1 MRTLRSLVLLSTV
14 LSFGAFAPSPPAV
27 AAEAGKKVTFMTR
40 NLYLGA
46 DLEPAIRAVVGG
58 DGAAIVGEVGA
69 VWAKVKAT
77 DFPTRAQAIAD
88 EIKNGKP
95 DFVGLQECVTWSV
108 GAPFDPAPATTVV
121 YDYLQILLDALARR
135 GAQYVVVTVHDG
147 FTAEFPGYVPSAP
160 GGFLDIRLHDRTV
173 LLAKKDASFT
183 LSNASSHDF
192 AVNLIVPTPA
202 GPFAS
207 TYGWNQVDV
216 KAGQREFR
224 LVNTHLDASL
234 APELTFIREMQAA
247 ELLGPSG
254 PSATSSPVVVI
265 GDMNSDGNGADDG
278 GAYLQFRAAH
288 FGDAWTDAHPGVA
301 GITWG
306 HDELL
311 IDPSPAFPVMPGS
324 PERIDFVLYRGGGIT
339 TYDADLVGDVAA
351 DMYHGLWPSDH
362 AGLAA
367 TLRVP

>member
-1 MRTLRSLVLLSTV
+1 LFALAALTSSI
-14 LSFGAFAPSPPAV
+14 GAFAPTAPAH
-27 AAEAGKKVTFMTR
+27 AADVGKKVTFMTR

-46 DLEPAIRAVVGG
+46 DLEPAIRAIAGG
-58 DGAAIVGEVGA
+58 DGPTIVGEVGT
-69 VWAKVKAT
+69 VWAKVQAT
-77 DFPTRAQAIAD
+77 DFPTRAHALAD
-88 EIKNGKP
+88 EIKDKMP
-95 DFVGLQECVTWSV
+95 DFLGLQECVVWSV

-121 YDYLQILLDALARR
+121 YDYLQILLDALTRR
-135 GAQYVVVTVHDG
+135 GAQYEVVTIQEG

-173 LLAKKDASFT
+173 LLARKDASFK
-183 LSNASSHDF
+183 LSHAASFSF
-192 AVNLIVPTPA
+192 AANLIVPTPE
-202 GPFAS
+202 GPFTS

-224 LVNTHLDASL
+224 LVNTHFDASL
-234 APELTFIREMQAA
+234 EPDLTFIRELQAA
-247 ELLGPSG
+247 ELLGPTG
-254 PSATSSPVVVI
+254 PCATSQPVVVI
-265 GDMNSDGNGADDG
+265 GDMNSDGDGASDG

-288 FGDAWTDAHPGVA
+288 FGDAWLDAHPGDA

-311 IDPSPAFPVMPGS
+311 IDPSPVWQPIPGS

-339 TYDADLVGDVAA
+339 TYDADLVGEVAA

-362 AGLAA
+362 AGLEA